1 MPSILKLR
9 RGTTTEHASFTGE
22 EGELTADTIKDC
34 VVLHD
39 GLTPGGFEV
48 AMGDLNDYISI
59 ADLQTEVAASAD
71 FAEFKTRIAAL

>member
-22 EGELTADTIKDC
+22 EGELTADTSKDC

-39 GLTPGGFEV
+39 GLTAGGFEV
-48 AMGDLNDYISI
+48 AMASTHISI
-59 ADLQTEVAASAD
+59 EDLQTEVAASAD
-71 FAEFKTRIAAL
+71 FAEFKSRIAAL